1 MRSSERD
8 RESVCVCEREGGGKQ
23 KKEKAAAADVNGIA
37 VCAEA
42 FAVYSDVAVAATA
55 DN

>member
-23 KKEKAAAADVNGIA
+23 KKEKTGGIIDKR
-37 VCAEA
+37 EI
-42 FAVYSDVAVAATA
+42 
-55 DN
+55 